1 MSHESPLL
9 DQKLESSKENFNEE
23 KIQRLPYD
31 KSVFW
36 TGLIGMIL
44 CLAPGGIIGLV
55 LIKISLNRAKTAN
68 KLFEENAIIYNDSSV
83 SKIKLGM
90 VFSYMGICFFI
101 LGIIG
106 LLIYMR

>member
-1 MSHESPLL
+1 MRHESPLL
-9 DQKLESSKENFNEE
+9 DQKLEYSKENLNEE

-44 CLAPGGIIGLV
+44 FMAPGGIIGLV

-68 KLFEENAIIYNDSSV
+68 KLFEENAIIYNDSSI

-90 VFSYMGICFFI
+90 LFSYMGIGFFI
-101 LGIIG
+101 L
-106 LLIYMR
+106 

>member
-1 MSHESPLL
+1 MSTESPLL
-9 DQKLESSKENFNEE
+9 DQNLKASKEKFNEE
-23 KIQRLPYD
+23 KVQRLPHE

-44 CLAPGGIIGLV
+44 CMAPGGIIGLV

-68 KLFEENAIIYNDSSV
+68 KLFEENANIYIDSSI

-90 VFSYMGICFFI
+90 LFSYMGICFFT

-106 LLIYMR
+106 LLIYMQ

>member
-1 MSHESPLL
+1 MSHVSPLL
-9 DQKLESSKENFNEE
+9 DQKLESSKENLNEE

-55 LIKISLNRAKTAN
+55 LIKISLNRAKQPISFL
-68 KLFEENAIIYNDSSV
+68 K
-83 SKIKLGM
+83 KILI
-90 VFSYMGICFFI
+90 FTLI
-101 LGIIG
+101 LR
-106 LLIYMR
+106 LVK